1 MVEREHHV
9 YGRESIM
16 YTKATDILRAYVFKY
31 KHTQVTI
38 GLTILQV
45 NSVHSVIH
53 SRRTM
58 ERTSSK

>member
-1 MVEREHHV
+1 
-9 YGRESIM
+9 M
-16 YTKATDILRAYVFKY
+16 YSSKR
-31 KHTQVTI
+31 TI

-45 NSVHSVIH
+45 NSVHQLY